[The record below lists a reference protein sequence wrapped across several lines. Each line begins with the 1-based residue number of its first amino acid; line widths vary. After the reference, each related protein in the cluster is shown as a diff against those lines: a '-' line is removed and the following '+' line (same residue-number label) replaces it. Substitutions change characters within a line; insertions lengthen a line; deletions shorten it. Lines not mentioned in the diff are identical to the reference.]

1 MYVKWRYKT
10 KLLISNVVFCLSLL
24 MLRNALVGYKIVLI
38 RETLSNYLIFL
49 PWSEGHRKETFRGIL
64 GLNVNIFNVLL
75 DNNLAKFWNIHYR
88 FFSKW
93 TLHCLYYNLL
103 PILVNHRHSMV
114 LLKIPL
120 PSREKMLQ
128 TILIHVI

>member
-1 MYVKWRYKT
+1 MHVKWRYKT
-10 KLLISNVVFCLSLL
+10 KLLISNVVFCLSPL

-49 PWSEGHRKETFRGIL
+49 LWSEGHRKETFRGIF
-64 GLNVNIFNVLL
+64 VNIFNVLL
-75 DNNLAKFWNIHYR
+75 DNNIAKFWNIHYR
-88 FFSKW
+88 FFLNEPYIVCI
-93 TLHCLYYNLL
+93 TICCQ
-103 PILVNHRHSMV
+103 IIVNHRHSMV